1 MIDVKTRNI
10 KISITLLILS
20 VFALSGCYKVGDKTS
35 QQLMDSAI
43 QDLLPSEKWYTQH
56 LVSESIK
63 LAFDGHYYNRL
74 EKTFVE

>member
-1 MIDVKTRNI
+1 MIEVKTRNR
-10 KISITLLILS
+10 KISITLLMLS
-20 VFALSGCYKVGDKTS
+20 VFALSGCYTVGDKTS
-35 QQLMDSAI
+35 QVIDRAI

-74 EKTFVE
+74 AKTFVH